1 MYNLIFI
8 TIGNC

>member
-1 MYNLIFI
+1 MYHLIFI